1 MTWLRVLAS
10 RLVALFRRGRVEQ
23 ELDEEVRSHLE
34 MLVEE
39 NLRKRMSPEEARCA
53 ALRSFG
59 GVEQVKEIYRERRGL
74 PMIETLFQDVRYGLR
89 MLTKNPGFTAVAVGT
104 LALGIGA
111 NTAIFSVIN
120 AFMLRMIPVKSPD
133 QLVLLSLVEHS
144 GTGYRYSFSYP
155 AYQRFQELKQDFA
168 GILACTGGAFRLK
181 MIVSGK
187 ESSGTVE
194 QVNGEGVSGNYFSVL
209 GVPPVLGRPFTAA
222 DDRPP
227 EGQPVTIISFDFWKR
242 RFGLDPT
249 VVGRN
254 IALNGTPFTIIGIA
268 PPRFDGIV
276 VGEKPDLWW
285 PLYTAPR
292 LLGGWSPFNDPDNW
306 WLVLIGRLQ
315 PGANAL
321 HARAGLDVEFHQVL
335 NEILKQQWAASM
347 TPNERQNFLSR
358 RVELEPGAT
367 GISWLREK
375 FARPL
380 LVLMAAVGLVLL
392 IACSNV
398 ANLLLARASA
408 RQRETAVR
416 LALGA
421 GRGRLI
427 RQLLTES
434 VLLALMGGTLG
445 LLLAYWG
452 GTFLVA
458 FMGGRQASLFLN
470 VSPDPRVLGFTFA
483 ASVLTGMLF
492 GMAPALR
499 ATRVDLTPALKG
511 ITGAAQVGHSRL
523 TLGKA
528 LVVSQVVLSVLLLVG
543 AGLLART
550 LEKLRGVDK
559 GFDQENLLLLSV
571 DSVNHH
577 TPRQVQELYQR
588 LFERLETLPGTRSVS
603 YSQFSLMSG
612 NIEKSKVT
620 AEGYTSAP
628 NEDLSCYRLEVGPR
642 FLETMGIPVLLGRD
656 FTDRDLVD
664 VERTIS
670 IDEKTGEEIPPPR
683 GKTIHLLAVI
693 NEAMAQYFFGSR
705 NPIGRHFGYP
715 ETTQVQFD
723 IVGVV
728 KDAKYSSL
736 REGTVRTFYL
746 LWPWGFK
753 PVELRTFANASTVV
767 GSLPR
772 VIHEVDPNLLV
783 RNVRTMQDVVDETLI
798 QERFT
803 AQLSGFFSLFA
814 LSLACIGLYGV
825 LAYAVTRRTNEI
837 GIRLALGADRHKVLW
852 MILQEGLELVLLG
865 VVLGIPLALAA
876 ARLLSSMLFGLK
888 PSDPVTL
895 LAAALAM
902 MAVATIASYVPGRKA
917 SQVDPMVALRYE

>member
-1 MTWLRVLAS
+1 VPNLRILIS
-10 RLVALFRRGRVEQ
+10 RLVALFRKQRLEQ

-39 NLRKRMSPEEARCA
+39 NVRKGMSSEEARYA

-59 GVEQVKEIYRERRGL
+59 GVEQVKEIYREQRGL
-74 PMIETLFQDVRYGLR
+74 PVIETLFQDARYGLR
-89 MLTKNPGFTAVAVGT
+89 MLAKNPGFTTVAVVT

-133 QLVLLSLVEHS
+133 QLVLLSLVERP
-144 GTGYRYSFSYP
+144 GAGYSFSYP

-168 GILACTGGAFRLK
+168 GILACTEGAFGLK

-187 ESSGTVE
+187 ESSGAVE
-194 QVNGEGVSGNYFSVL
+194 QVGGEGVSGNYFSVL
-209 GVPPVLGRPFTAA
+209 GVQPALGRPFTAA

-227 EGQPVTIISFDFWKR
+227 EGQPVTIISYDFWKR

-254 IALNGTPFTIIGIA
+254 IALNGIPFTIIGIA
-268 PPRFDGIV
+268 PPRFEGIV

-292 LLGGWSPFNDPDNW
+292 LLGGWNPFSDPDNW

-321 HARAGLDVEFHQVL
+321 HARAGLNVELRQVL
-335 NEILKQQWAASM
+335 NEILKQWGASM
-347 TPNERQNFLSR
+347 TPKERQNFLSR
-358 RVELEPGAT
+358 QVELEPGAT
-367 GISWLREK
+367 GVSWLREK
-375 FARPL
+375 FTRPL

-421 GRGRLI
+421 GRARLI

-452 GTFLVA
+452 GAFLVA
-458 FMGGRQASLFLN
+458 FMGGRQGSLALN
-470 VSPDPRVLGFTFA
+470 VSPDPGVLGFTFA

-511 ITGAAQVGHSRL
+511 ITGAVQVGRSRL

-543 AGLLART
+543 AGLLVRT
-550 LEKLRGVDK
+550 LEKLRGVHE
-559 GFDQENLLLLSV
+559 GFDQDNLLLFSL
-571 DSVNHH
+571 DSVNHY
-577 TPRQVQELYQR
+577 TPRQTQELYQR
-588 LFERLETLPGTRSVS
+588 LLERLRTLPGTRSVS

-612 NIEKSKVT
+612 SIEKSKVT
-620 AEGYTSAP
+620 AEGYTSAL

-642 FLETMGIPVLLGRD
+642 FFETMGIPVLLGRD

-664 VERTIS
+664 VERTIT
-670 IDEKTGEEIPPPR
+670 IDEKTGEQIPPPE

-693 NEAMAQYFFGSR
+693 NEAMAHYFFGSR
-705 NPIGRHFGYP
+705 DPIGRHFGSP
-715 ETTQVQFD
+715 ETTQLQFD

-728 KDAKYSSL
+728 KDAKYSNL
-736 REGTVRTFYL
+736 RDGPLRTFYL
-746 LWPWGFK
+746 LESPRGFK
-753 PVELRTFANASTVV
+753 PLEIRTFAKASTVAGTLSKV
-767 GSLPR
+767 VR
-772 VIHEVDPNLLV
+772 EIDPTLLI
-783 RNVRTMQDVVDETLI
+783 RNVRTMQDAVDDTLI

-825 LAYAVTRRTNEI
+825 LAYGVTRRTTEI

-852 MILQEGLELVLLG
+852 MILREGLELVLLG
-865 VVLGIPLALAA
+865 VVLGIPLGLAA

-917 SQVDPMVALRYE
+917 SQVDPIVALHYE